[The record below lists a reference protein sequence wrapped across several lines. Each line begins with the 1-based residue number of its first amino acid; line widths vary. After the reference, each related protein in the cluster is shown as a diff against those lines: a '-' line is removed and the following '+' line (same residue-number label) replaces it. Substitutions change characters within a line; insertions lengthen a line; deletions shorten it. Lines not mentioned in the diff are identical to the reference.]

1 MHEGMARQGAGSL
14 RLACLQVPFCEL
26 RELGH
31 HACRGAWLLIR
42 DGNVAGPPA
51 AVAAA
56 GTAAVDAADSNARA
70 LLWLTVRHAPA
81 VHQRR
86 VVTVHLQLMG
96 DEKGRAEAT

>member
-70 LLWLTVRHAPA
+70 LRWLTVRHAPA

-86 VVTVHLQLMG
+86 GVTVHLQLMG